1 MGLVSGYVD
10 MGRKRLGLTK
20 AEIAQLPC
28 ARPGCTKKL
37 GSGRVDRRYCSES
50 CRMKNREMERVR
62 FKRSELREKLCIDCQ
77 DVLGLD
83 INGGAAP

>member
-62 FKRSELREKLCIDCQ
+62 FMRSELLEKLCQDCQ
-77 DVLGLD
+77 KVLGLE
-83 INGGAAP
+83 IFSGMGP